1 MANAFAIPYLEIC
14 NKLKSEVTIHYDGR
28 EVVTTALWDTGAT
41 NSCISKDVVSGLNM
55 TSTGNIP
62 MLTPSGSTVCNTYL
76 VDVTLTNK
84 VYVPSVMVLDSEIGN
99 QGIGMLIGM
108 DIITKGDFA
117 VSNYNGKTMF
127 TFRMPSESTLNFVSG
142 IKASNVIMA
151 NRTRKNSAPKK
162 KR

>member
-1 MANAFAIPYLEIC
+1 
-14 NKLKSEVTIHYDGR
+14 
-28 EVVTTALWDTGAT
+28 
-41 NSCISKDVVSGLNM
+41 
-55 TSTGNIP
+55 
-62 MLTPSGSTVCNTYL
+62 
-76 VDVTLTNK
+76 
-84 VYVPSVMVLDSEIGN
+84 MVLDSEIGN

-142 IKASNVIMA
+142 IKASNIIMA
-151 NRTRKNSAPKK
+151 NRTRKSSAPKK